1 MGETGRSAA
10 SYQDKEDRALEVSL
24 QMLVAVEEGGAIG
37 VYPLH
42 KEGTACVVS
51 TPLDV

>member
-1 MGETGRSAA
+1 MLWKFLCRCL
-10 SYQDKEDRALEVSL
+10 DK
-24 QMLVAVEEGGAIG
+24 LVAVEEGGAIG